1 MSDAIGSYVR
11 SPPTI
16 GKRARFPHKLVRSP
30 SSDTNSAAGAIDR
43 ERQLKFD
50 PIANMARMNY
60 ESE

>member
-11 SPPTI
+11 SPPTN
-16 GKRARFPHKLVRSP
+16 GRQARFPHKPVRPP

-50 PIANMARMNY
+50 PVANMARLNY